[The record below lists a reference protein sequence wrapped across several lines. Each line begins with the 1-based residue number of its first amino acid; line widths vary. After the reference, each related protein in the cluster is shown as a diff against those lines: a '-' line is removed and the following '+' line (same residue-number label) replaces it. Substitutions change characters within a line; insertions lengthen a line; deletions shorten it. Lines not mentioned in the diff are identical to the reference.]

1 MKKIYVIMLLCV
13 PLLLFLGFR
22 TSKAIGVSG
31 GQEEQAQVGSYH
43 RETDH
48 ISMTEVG
55 KLLERLGKEIQKNNS
70 VTVGGKS
77 HPIAGQGGLEL
88 SVVPRGER
96 TTLQIEIYA
105 GATGTPTR
113 GKTYVSYARGR
124 QRGTPAEFTEILA
137 KLGKTLASKGTF
149 VMEDHSVALE
159 GTASVVQRLMER
171 TLPGRGRQQPYTFY
185 LDVVFGENEFPLPED
200 EKDEVENEK
209 RGDIK
214 ELAKQEM
221 IGADHKAIAK
231 VLDSLSNDLKAGKVR
246 VGDKDLPVGENI
258 QFGLTHLIATDGKS
272 QRVRVGFQFG
282 EAPPRKRP
290 TGPRYGEEF
299 FDAPMKKVAALLKRL
314 GTEILESGTFKLGE
328 TEFKVKERATYEI
341 SASDRGFSIELQY
354 TEPPKE
360 K

>member
-1 MKKIYVIMLLCV
+1 MKKVYALALFCI
-13 PLLLFLGFR
+13 PLFLILGFG
-22 TSKAIGVSG
+22 TTQPIGENG

-43 RETDH
+43 HETDH

-105 GATGTPTR
+105 GATGIPTR
-113 GKTYVSYARGR
+113 GKTYVSYACGR

-159 GTASVVQRLMER
+159 GTASVVQRMMER
-171 TLPGRGRQQPYTFY
+171 TRPGRGRQQPYTFY

-200 EKDEVENEK
+200 EQDEVEEEK

-272 QRVRVGFQFG
+272 QRVRVGFRFG
-282 EAPPRKRP
+282 EVTPRKRP

-328 TEFKVKERATYEI
+328 TEFKVTERATYEI